1 MKKLFAFG
9 AVLAMASG
17 AYAAPDV
24 AQASQKGSLLV
35 WPDIRVDGN
44 WATLIRISND
54 GDQDVD
60 VKCYWMDGNKNR
72 LDFVFEITQDQPFW
86 FDAETGNGTKKVN
99 GFPSGPANGFTNT
112 GGNPFLPGGAG
123 AYFKGLLACWVVDEN
138 ASEQLKWNHLSGT
151 ATVYSEAGAYEY
163 NAYAFFVG
171 GDVGA
176 AFNLQP
182 VGDGGTLDLG
192 GPGSQFYDQCP
203 LYQIGQFSPAGFVNP
218 RGAGPTMTSNRLA
231 IATCNLR
238 LQQDWTPEW
247 TKLHFDVWNEDE
259 VKFTG
264 AYECSDSWH
273 ETEFNQGTTNWDGT
287 GALSGKPYNNGID
300 SGAQNFAGGTLG
312 TYSARYR
319 VQGIASTQ
327 CPGSEDAGILAVQ
340 SSDLAGVNHY
350 VGSTLAA
357 AGKIAGDIVW
367 QTGLSEVP
375 EGGIR

>member
-24 AQASQKGSLLV
+24 AQASQKGSALV
-35 WPDIRVDGN
+35 FPDIRVDGN

-72 LDFVFEITQDQPFW
+72 VDFVTEITKEQPFW
-86 FDAETGNGTKKVN
+86 FDAETGNGTNKVN
-99 GFPSGPANGFTNT
+99 GFPAGPSNGFAAPTFPN
-112 GGNPFLPGGAG
+112 GNPFLPGGAG
-123 AYFKGLLACWVVDEN
+123 AYYKGLLACWVVDAN
-138 ASEQLKWNHLSGT
+138 ASTQLKWNHLSGT

-163 NAYAFFVG
+163 NAYAFFVAS
-171 GDVGA
+171 DA
-176 AFNLQP
+176 AFNLQE
-182 VGDGGTLDLG
+182 VGDPGTLALG
-192 GPGSQFYDQCP
+192 GPGAEFYDQCP
-203 LYQIGQFSPAGFVNP
+203 LYQIGQFSPAGYVQTN
-218 RGAGPTMTSNRLA
+218 APTIQYNRLA

-287 GALSGKPYNNGID
+287 GAFANKPYNNGVD
-300 SGAQNFAGGTLG
+300 SAAQNFAAGTLG

-327 CPGSEDAGILAVQ
+327 CPNSEDAGILAVQ
-340 SSDLAGVNHY
+340 SSKLDAVNHF
-350 VGSTLAA
+350 VGTTLAA
-357 AGKIAGDIVW
+357 AGKIAGSIVW
-367 QTGLSEVP
+367 QTGLDEVP